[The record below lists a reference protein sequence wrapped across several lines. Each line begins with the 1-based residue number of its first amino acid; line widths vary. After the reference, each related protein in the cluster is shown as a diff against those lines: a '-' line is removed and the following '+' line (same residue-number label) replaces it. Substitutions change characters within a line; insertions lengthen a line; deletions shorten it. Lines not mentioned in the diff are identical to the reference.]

1 MIEFSTP
8 RKPLRELPLV
18 AMIDV
23 VFILIFF
30 FMLTTSF
37 IKIESM
43 ELMLPN
49 ASKGAV
55 TKREISKITILNDDR
70 IIFGKRQVDLPE
82 MKTTLSGVFRDSP
95 KQAVVVFVD
104 DEVSM
109 QRMVTVLDAV
119 NMAGG
124 QSLYVRALPKQSR
137 AKPQYQAPSV
147 FEVSP

>member
-1 MIEFSTP
+1 MIEFSTK
-8 RKPLRELPLV
+8 RKALRELPLV

-37 IKIESM
+37 MRIESM
-43 ELMLPN
+43 ELMLPT
-49 ASKGAV
+49 ASKGMV
-55 TKREISKITILNDDR
+55 TKREISRITILNDDR
-70 IIFGKRQVDLPE
+70 VMFGKRLVGLPE
-82 MKTTLSGVFRDSP
+82 MKTTLTDIFRDSP

-104 DEVSM
+104 DKVTM

-124 QSLYVRALPKQSR
+124 QSIYVRALAKQ
-137 AKPQYQAPSV
+137 AKPHYQAPSV

>member
-1 MIEFSTP
+1 MIDFTP
-8 RKPLRELPLV
+8 QRRSLRELPLT

-37 IKIESM
+37 ARIESM
-43 ELMLPN
+43 ELMLPSVGK
-49 ASKGAV
+49 APV
-55 TKREISKITILNDDR
+55 TKREISKITILNENQVM
-70 IIFGKRQVDLPE
+70 FGKRLVDLPE
-82 MKTTLSGVFRDSP
+82 MKTTLADIFKDSP

-124 QSLYVRALPKQSR
+124 QSIYVRPLK
-137 AKPQYQAPSV
+137 KPDATHYKAPDV